1 MAVKYNITERKNP
14 QKRDEPSKFYANAKA
29 DGEINLKEIAQE
41 IAGGSTTVSDTDV
54 LAVLNDLIKVAVRH
68 MSNGEI
74 VKLGD
79 FGNFQI
85 TISSEGAADADKFNP
100 SMIKGNKVTFRPGE
114 ELRKMLKLV
123 KYEKYS
129 KK

>member
-1 MAVKYNITERKNP
+1 MSVKYNIVERKNP
-14 QKRDEPSKFYANAKA
+14 LDKNAPSKFYASAKA
-29 DGEINLKEIAQE
+29 DGEINLKAIAKE

-54 LAVLNDLIKVAVRH
+54 LAVLNDLIKAMTRH
-68 MSNGEI
+68 LTQGEI

-85 TISSEGAADADKFNP
+85 TISSDGAETAEKVTAAN
-100 SMIKGNKVTFRPGE
+100 IKNNKITFRPVAD
-114 ELRKMLKLV
+114 LRDMLKIV
-123 KYEKYS
+123 KFEKY

>member
-1 MAVKYNITERKNP
+1 MPVNYNVIDGKNLQDP
-14 QKRDEPSKFYANAKA
+14 QAAPKFYASAKA
-29 DGEINLKEIAQE
+29 DGEINLKSLSKE

-54 LAVLNDLIKVAVRH
+54 LAVLNDLIKTVSRH
-68 MSNGEI
+68 LADGKI

-85 TISSEGAADADKFNP
+85 SISSEGAETAE
-100 SMIKGNKVTFRPGE
+100 KVTSGLIRSNKINFRPGVD
-114 ELRKMLKLV
+114 LRDMLSTV

-129 KK
+129 R

>member
-1 MAVKYNITERKNP
+1 MAVKYNLAERKNP
-14 QKRDEPSKFYANAKA
+14 QKRQEPAKFYANAKA

-85 TISSEGAADADKFNP
+85 TISSEGAETAEKFNP
-100 SMIKGNKVTFRPGE
+100 SMIKNNKVTFRPGE

>member
-14 QKRDEPSKFYANAKA
+14 QKRDEPGKFYANAKA

-85 TISSEGAADADKFNP
+85 TISSEGAAGADKFNP